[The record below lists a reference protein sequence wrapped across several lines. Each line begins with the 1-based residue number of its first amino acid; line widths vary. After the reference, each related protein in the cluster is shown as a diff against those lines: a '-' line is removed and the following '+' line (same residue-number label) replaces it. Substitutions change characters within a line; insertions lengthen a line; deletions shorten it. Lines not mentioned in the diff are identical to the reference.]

1 MEDILHYILLG
12 IIQGLTEFLPVSSS
26 GHLEIVKEILNS
38 DKLSDENQSML
49 VTVALHGATA
59 LSTIV
64 IFRKEIAEIIRGLFS
79 FKWNE
84 QSQFAFK
91 IIISMFPAVF
101 VGLTFND
108 FIETFFAGQML
119 LVGFCLILTAG
130 LLYLA
135 DKAKNTTKNVTFF
148 NAIIIGISQAIAILP
163 GISRSG
169 ATISTA
175 VLLGIDKTKAA
186 RFSFLMVVPVI
197 LGKMAK
203 DLMGG
208 SFTSQNEQLLPL
220 FLGFIT
226 AFVTGLVACTWM
238 IKIVQ
243 KSQLKY
249 FSYYCLV
256 VGAIAITYSSI

>member
-1 MEDILHYILLG
+1 MEDILNYILLG

-26 GHLEIVKEILNS
+26 GHLEIAKEILHNDS
-38 DKLSDENQSML
+38 LSDENQSML

-64 IFRKEIAEIIRGLFS
+64 IFRKDIAEIFKGLFS
-79 FKWNE
+79 FQWNE
-84 QSQFAFK
+84 ESQFAVK
-91 IIISMFPAVF
+91 IVLSMFPAVII
-101 VGLTFND
+101 GLVFND
-108 FIETFFAGQML
+108 LIETFFAGNML
-119 LVGFCLILTAG
+119 LVGSCLVLTAG

-135 DKAKNTTKNVTFF
+135 DKSKSTTKDVTFTHS
-148 NAIIIGISQAIAILP
+148 IIIGVSQAIAILP

-203 DLMGG
+203 DVMGG
-208 SFTSQNEQLLPL
+208 DFSTQNEQLLPL
-220 FLGFIT
+220 ALGFIA

-249 FSYYCLV
+249 FSFYCLA
-256 VGAIAITYSSI
+256 VGAVAITYSFI